1 MMTSPMPKSGA
12 DHGSPGQGSPDHASA
27 RPVCVEFSLRSHESF
42 LSSETAIRHGG
53 RTFALEQ
60 GHRVISL
67 RGGVMGAGVVVRWP
81 SIVDM
86 VMMREKKRRD
96 EILKRRLRIAPYV
109 FFSTYTPVY
118 VVIRNFSAISSSP
131 AAPNHHRAML
141 CSSRT

>member
-1 MMTSPMPKSGA
+1 MMTTPMPKSGA

-67 RGGVMGAGVVVRWP
+67 RRGDGAGVVVRWP

-86 VMMREKKRRD
+86 VMMREKKRR
-96 EILKRRLRIAPYV
+96 EGIWKRRLRIAPYV

-118 VVIRNFSAISSSP
+118 VVIRHVSAISSSP